1 MSTMSFIA
9 EASIVIAATPEAVFD
24 KLVDHPSWHAW
35 MPATFRP
42 VGTSRGPLRVG
53 DKLPMYIAR
62 LPVVTP
68 IEVLVVDR
76 AEEITWGGGSPLLR
90 ARHRFLFESAAG
102 GTRVRSVETWEGAL
116 DWALK
121 PVIKRVAE
129 KIAKDQLE
137 ALRKAAE

>member
-1 MSTMSFIA
+1 MSFIA
-9 EASIVIAATPEAVFD
+9 EASIFVSAPPEAVFD
-24 KLVDHPSWHAW
+24 KLADHPSWHAW

-76 AEEITWGGGSPLLR
+76 ASEITWGGGSPLLR
-90 ARHRFLFESAAG
+90 ARHRFLFEAEAA

-116 DWALK
+116 DFALK
-121 PVIKRVAE
+121 RVIKPLAE
-129 KIAKDQLE
+129 RIARDQLE
-137 ALRKAAE
+137 ALRQAAQ